1 MAPRWSTI
9 ILLVLLTGTVLPAF
23 AQSGQATQAL
33 PPSEFSR
40 VTEAAEQFV
49 RMLFDVPVILR
60 VEIKDLKP
68 DGPPGF
74 LHGKLEIGSAGR
86 VQSFT
91 VHLSSDGRWLILDR
105 LYDMTKDPFAET
117 RERIDLKD
125 VPSRGNRA
133 SPVTVVE
140 YSDFQ
145 CPFCSVA
152 YRSIYQRLMADYG
165 DRIRFVYKNYPLTE
179 IHPWAQPAAIAAAC
193 AYRLGS
199 QPFWKLHDYL
209 FERQKEISPANLS
222 EMVLNF
228 AHEQKWDV
236 EKFRGCTEKRE
247 TEAAVNAERA
257 EGDGVG
263 VSGTPAFLINGRLI
277 SGVGDYSRIKR
288 LIDSQLHA
296 AANPKSP

>member
-1 MAPRWSTI
+1 MVPRWPTV
-9 ILLVLLTGTVLPAF
+9 ILLVLLTGATLPGF
-23 AQSGQATQAL
+23 ARSGQATETQH
-33 PPSEFSR
+33 PSEFSR
-40 VTEAAEQFV
+40 ASEAAEQFIRV
-49 RMLFDVPVILR
+49 LFDVPAVMR
-60 VEIKDLKP
+60 VEIKNLKSG
-68 DGPPGF
+68 GPPGF
-74 LHGKLEIGSAGR
+74 LRGKLEIGSAGR

-91 VHLSSDGRWLILDR
+91 VHLSTDGRWLILDR
-105 LYDMTKDPFAET
+105 LYDMTKDPFAEAS
-117 RERIDLKD
+117 ERIELND
-125 VPSRGNRA
+125 VPSRGNPA

-152 YRSIYQRLMADYG
+152 YRSIYQRLIADYG

-193 AYRLGS
+193 AYRQGNE
-199 QPFWKLHDYL
+199 PFWKLHDYL

-228 AHEQKWDV
+228 AREQKWDV
-236 EKFRGCTEKRE
+236 ERLRRCTEKRE

-263 VSGTPAFLINGRLI
+263 VSGTPAFLVNGRLI
-277 SGVGDYSRIKR
+277 SGVGDYARFKR

-296 AANPKSP
+296 ASNPKSP